1 MSVWS
6 SGILTKKGLN
16 LHAKVEAGTTLLKV
30 TKMAVGSGVL
40 EDNEDAQALTALKH
54 EELKID
60 ISMAEAQD
68 NGLCVITGIL
78 TNENVNVGFYAKEM
92 ALFAEDPDE
101 GEILYQYASDS
112 KPDWVPAI
120 TETKAPIN
128 IQLDTNVAISNAE
141 LINVEISPAGIVSI
155 EVLNH
160 YLNEHNEDNTAHTNL
175 FKTLFNI
182 TTVNATKI
190 KDKIKEYAG
199 EKISEVFGVA
209 TVTKDN
215 IKNQVKTYTK
225 EVIKELLGI
234 TETTTDKIKSKI
246 LEWVQE
252 QINTWLETLEIRYNI
267 AQNGYV
273 CLGILFGGL
282 ILQWGYANFS
292 IDNEVN
298 NFSIATFPIA
308 FNNYTSVA
316 LALDILNND
325 ATEYKPIHVL
335 TWSKSGDTKNNI
347 KFVTDDGNSVQAIG
361 YFVIGK

>member
-6 SGILTKKGLN
+6 AGLLTKKGLD
-16 LHAKVEAGTTLLKV
+16 LHAKVEAGTTLLKI

-40 EDNEDAQALTALKH
+40 EDDEDMQDLIALKH
-54 EELKID
+54 EELKVD
-60 ISMAEAQD
+60 ISMAKAQD

-78 TNENVNVGFYAKEM
+78 SNENVNVGFYAKEM
-92 ALFAEDPDE
+92 ALFAQDPDE

-120 TETKAPIN
+120 TETQAPIN

-141 LINVEISPAGIVSI
+141 LINVEVSPAGIVSV
-155 EVLNH
+155 EVLNY
-160 YLNEHNEDNTAHTNL
+160 YLAEHTEDNTAHTNL

-209 TVTKDN
+209 TVTKDT

-225 EVIKELLGI
+225 EVIKELLEI
-234 TETTTDKIKSKI
+234 TDTTTENIKAKI

-267 AQNGYV
+267 AQNGYI
-273 CLGILFGGL
+273 CLGTLFGGL
-282 ILQWGYANFS
+282 ILQWGVAFTRASTNNIINVTLPISAKTLGITTNVLKDNPATPQAISNAFIKNNEITNTFS
-292 IDNEVN
+292 ICHNLENEYYA
-298 NFSIATFPIA
+298 IL
-308 FNNYTSVA
+308 YTTISF
-316 LALDILNND
+316 I
-325 ATEYKPIHVL
+325 
-335 TWSKSGDTKNNI
+335 
-347 KFVTDDGNSVQAIG
+347 
-361 YFVIGK
+361 

>member
-40 EDNEDAQALTALKH
+40 GDDEDTQDVTALKH
-54 EELKID
+54 EELKVD
-60 ISMAEAQD
+60 ISMAKAQD

-190 KDKIKEYAG
+190 KDKIKSYG
-199 EKISEVFGVA
+199 KEVVQELFGIASA
-209 TVTKDN
+209 TTDN
-215 IKNQVKTYTK
+215 IKSKVK
-225 EVIKELLGI
+225 
-234 TETTTDKIKSKI
+234 
-246 LEWVQE
+246 EWAQE
-252 QINTWLETLEIRYNI
+252 QIETWLESQGIRYNI
-267 AQNGYV
+267 AQNGYI
-273 CLGILFGGL
+273 CLGHFFGDA
-282 ILQWGYANFS
+282 IIQWGDCIIKIGS
-292 IDNEVN
+292 IEQDVE
-298 NFSIATFPIA
+298 
-308 FNNYTSVA
+308 
-316 LALDILNND
+316 
-325 ATEYKPIHVL
+325 
-335 TWSKSGDTKNNI
+335 SKRFGCL
-347 KFVTDDGNSVQAIG
+347 
-361 YFVIGK
+361 

>member
-40 EDNEDAQALTALKH
+40 GDDEDTQDVTALKH
-54 EELKID
+54 EELKVD
-60 ISMAEAQD
+60 ISMAKAQD

-199 EKISEVFGVA
+199 EKISEVFGVE
-209 TVTKDN
+209 TVTKDT

-234 TETTTDKIKSKI
+234 TETTTEKIKAKI

-282 ILQWGYANFS
+282 ILQWGL
-292 IDNEVN
+292 V
-298 NFSIATFPIA
+298 PI
-308 FNNYTSVA
+308 NYTEITDGIKSTFGCIFPMTFKNKCFAGSVIA
-316 LALDILNND
+316 NRIYACWMPN
-325 ATEYKPIHVL
+325 L
-335 TWSKSGDTKNNI
+335 TTNTWEAGNFRGYYQTKNTI
-347 KFVTDDGNSVQAIG
+347 ANSFDII

>member
-40 EDNEDAQALTALKH
+40 EDDEDTQDVTALKH
-54 EELKID
+54 EELKVD
-60 ISMAEAQD
+60 ISMAKAQD

-209 TVTKDN
+209 TVTKDT

-234 TETTTDKIKSKI
+234 TETTTEKIKAKI

-252 QINTWLETLEIRYNI
+252 QINTWLESQGIRYNI
-267 AQNGYV
+267 AQNGYI
-273 CLGILFGGL
+273 CLGHFFGDA
-282 ILQWGYANFS
+282 IIQWGTNSITVTKDFTYADINLP
-292 IDNEVN
+292 N
-298 NFSIATFPIA
+298 A
-308 FNNYTSVA
+308 SVKP
-316 LALDILNND
+316 LNLFMG
-325 ATEYKPIHVL
+325 I
-335 TWSKSGDTKNNI
+335 
-347 KFVTDDGNSVQAIG
+347 
-361 YFVIGK
+361 

>member
-40 EDNEDAQALTALKH
+40 GDDEDTQDVTALKH
-54 EELKID
+54 EELKVD
-60 ISMAEAQD
+60 ISMAKAQD

-190 KDKIKEYAG
+190 KDKIKSYG
-199 EKISEVFGVA
+199 KEVVQELFGIASA
-209 TVTKDN
+209 TTDN
-215 IKNQVKTYTK
+215 IKSKVK
-225 EVIKELLGI
+225 
-234 TETTTDKIKSKI
+234 
-246 LEWVQE
+246 EWAQE
-252 QINTWLETLEIRYNI
+252 QIETWLESQGIRYNI
-267 AQNGYV
+267 AQNGYICLGHFLGDAIIQWGLDAPNKFVYFPITFSSKTLV
-273 CLGILFGGL
+273 CLAIEGPGASGTTQTSIGEVYMNKMYLRNNGG
-282 ILQWGYANFS
+282 S
-292 IDNEVN
+292 
-298 NFSIATFPIA
+298 
-308 FNNYTSVA
+308 
-316 LALDILNND
+316 
-325 ATEYKPIHVL
+325 
-335 TWSKSGDTKNNI
+335 NI
-347 KFVTDDGNSVQAIG
+347 TCT
-361 YFVIGK
+361 YFVLGK

>member
-40 EDNEDAQALTALKH
+40 GDDEDTQDVTALKH
-54 EELKID
+54 EELKVD
-60 ISMAEAQD
+60 ISMAKAQD

-155 EVLNH
+155 EVLNFLTQS
-160 YLNEHNEDNTAHTNL
+160 Y
-175 FKTLFNI
+175 I
-182 TTVNATKI
+182 T
-190 KDKIKEYAG
+190 
-199 EKISEVFGVA
+199 
-209 TVTKDN
+209 
-215 IKNQVKTYTK
+215 
-225 EVIKELLGI
+225 
-234 TETTTDKIKSKI
+234 
-246 LEWVQE
+246 
-252 QINTWLETLEIRYNI
+252 
-267 AQNGYV
+267 
-273 CLGILFGGL
+273 
-282 ILQWGYANFS
+282 
-292 IDNEVN
+292 
-298 NFSIATFPIA
+298 P
-308 FNNYTSVA
+308 
-316 LALDILNND
+316 
-325 ATEYKPIHVL
+325 P
-335 TWSKSGDTKNNI
+335 
-347 KFVTDDGNSVQAIG
+347 
-361 YFVIGK
+361 

>member
-40 EDNEDAQALTALKH
+40 GDDEDTQDVTALKH
-54 EELKID
+54 EELKVD
-60 ISMAEAQD
+60 ISMAKAQD

-199 EKISEVFGVA
+199 EKISEVFGVE
-209 TVTKDN
+209 TVTKDT

-234 TETTTDKIKSKI
+234 TETTTEKIKAKI

-282 ILQWGYANFS
+282 ILQWGMFVTNV
-292 IDNEVN
+292 EQGKN
-298 NFSIATFPIA
+298 NTFTFPIA
-308 FNNYTSVA
+308 F
-316 LALDILNND
+316 
-325 ATEYKPIHVL
+325 
-335 TWSKSGDTKNNI
+335 KNNLY
-347 KFVTDDGNSVQAIG
+347 FYWAFDCAG
-361 YFVIGK
+361 YFYNLIIKNKDINSCYIYGAYPNGTEQAGDLAPTGVSGISVFIGS

>member
-40 EDNEDAQALTALKH
+40 GDDEDTQDVTALKH
-54 EELKID
+54 EELKVD
-60 ISMAEAQD
+60 ISMAKAQD

-209 TVTKDN
+209 TVTKDT

-234 TETTTDKIKSKI
+234 TETTTEKIKAKI

-252 QINTWLETLEIRYNI
+252 QINTWLESQGIRYNI
-267 AQNGYV
+267 AQNGYI
-273 CLGILFGGL
+273 CLGHFFGDA
-282 ILQWGYANFS
+282 IIQWGSVNSTERKAVYALSFTINGIVTPVGGFGANGDS
-292 IDNEVN
+292 SGSYISDINDIKNGFNYKIYKKDGTIFTGVAV
-298 NFSIATFPIA
+298 IKYIA
-308 FNNYTSVA
+308 FG
-316 LALDILNND
+316 
-325 ATEYKPIHVL
+325 
-335 TWSKSGDTKNNI
+335 W
-347 KFVTDDGNSVQAIG
+347 
-361 YFVIGK
+361 

>member
-40 EDNEDAQALTALKH
+40 GDDEDTQDVTALKH
-54 EELKID
+54 EELKVD
-60 ISMAEAQD
+60 ISMAKAQD

-209 TVTKDN
+209 TVTKDT

-234 TETTTDKIKSKI
+234 TETTTEKIKAKI

-282 ILQWGYANFS
+282 IIQWRMFGLDENYTGDLRTVKINTAITFKEKLS
-292 IDNEVN
+292 
-298 NFSIATFPIA
+298 FAIATPASESEAEIISVIKT
-308 FNNYTSVA
+308 TSTE
-316 LALDILNND
+316 LNN
-325 ATEYKPIHVL
+325 IIV
-335 TWSKSGDTKNNI
+335 NI
-347 KFVTDDGNSVQAIG
+347 KGIVTGGSNGQIRV
-361 YFVIGK
+361 FFIGK

>member
-78 TNENVNVGFYAKEM
+78 SNENVNVGFYAKEM

-101 GEILYQYASDS
+101 GEILYQYASDV

-190 KDKIKEYAG
+190 KDKIKEYAS
-199 EKISEVFGVA
+199 EKISEAFGVA
-209 TVTKDN
+209 TVTKDT

-234 TETTTDKIKSKI
+234 TEATTEKIKAKI

-252 QINTWLETLEIRYNI
+252 QINTWLETLGIRYNI
-267 AQNGYV
+267 AQNGYI
-273 CLGILFGGL
+273 CLGKLFGDA
-282 ILQWGYANFS
+282 IIQWGCAYTEFSKDNIISVNLPISSKTLAITTNILKKTPSTPQAISNAFIDNSQTVNTFS
-292 IDNEVN
+292 ICHNLGNGKYAVLY
-298 NFSIATFPIA
+298 ATIS
-308 FNNYTSVA
+308 Y
-316 LALDILNND
+316 L
-325 ATEYKPIHVL
+325 
-335 TWSKSGDTKNNI
+335 
-347 KFVTDDGNSVQAIG
+347 
-361 YFVIGK
+361 

>member
-282 ILQWGYANFS
+282 ILQWGLSVWDNS
-292 IDNEVN
+292 INIGSKEITFPTSFLSNGYELLAIHHYERENDSFLCIKFRNMTKTSAILDFKDISGTN
-298 NFSIATFPIA
+298 NF
-308 FNNYTSVA
+308 Y
-316 LALDILNND
+316 
-325 ATEYKPIHVL
+325 
-335 TWSKSGDTKNNI
+335 GR
-347 KFVTDDGNSVQAIG
+347 G
-361 YFVIGK
+361 YYFSLGK

>member
-6 SGILTKKGLN
+6 AGLLTKKGLN

-40 EDNEDAQALTALKH
+40 GDDEDTQDVTALKH
-54 EELKID
+54 EELKVD
-60 ISMAEAQD
+60 ISMAKAQD

-182 TTVNATKI
+182 TEVNATKI
-190 KDKIKEYAG
+190 KDKIKSYGKEV
-199 EKISEVFGVA
+199 IQEVFGIASA
-209 TVTKDN
+209 TTDN
-215 IKNQVKTYTK
+215 IKSKVK
-225 EVIKELLGI
+225 
-234 TETTTDKIKSKI
+234 
-246 LEWVQE
+246 EWAQE
-252 QINTWLETLEIRYNI
+252 QIETWLESQGIRYNI
-267 AQNGYV
+267 AQNGYI
-273 CLGILFGGL
+273 CLGHFFGDPIIQWGETCIEDGNYMVKTKLPISWNHWGQICLCTIAGTNDLKSTVVWDDKAIDKASGEVVFRCADYQSNGGL
-282 ILQWGYANFS
+282 WVIYLY
-292 IDNEVN
+292 
-298 NFSIATFPIA
+298 
-308 FNNYTSVA
+308 
-316 LALDILNND
+316 
-325 ATEYKPIHVL
+325 
-335 TWSKSGDTKNNI
+335 
-347 KFVTDDGNSVQAIG
+347 IG
-361 YFVIGK
+361 S

>member
-40 EDNEDAQALTALKH
+40 GDDEDTQDVTALKH
-54 EELKID
+54 EELKVD
-60 ISMAEAQD
+60 ISMAKAQD

-199 EKISEVFGVA
+199 EKISEVFGVV
-209 TVTKDN
+209 TVTKDT

-234 TETTTDKIKSKI
+234 TETTTEKIKAKI

-282 ILQWGYANFS
+282 ILQWGTIAQKDAGNTLYTNINFNTS
-292 IDNEVN
+292 GWAGILAE
-298 NFSIATFPIA
+298 IADTNKERVSFGA
-308 FNNYTSVA
+308 FRF
-316 LALDILNND
+316 I
-325 ATEYKPIHVL
+325 
-335 TWSKSGDTKNNI
+335 SKSTYIINSISITSDKSI
-347 KFVTDDGNSVQAIG
+347 WYGNRTWFYYIAIG
-361 YFVIGK
+361 K

>member
-40 EDNEDAQALTALKH
+40 GDDEDTQDVTALKH
-54 EELKID
+54 EELKVD
-60 ISMAEAQD
+60 ISMAKAQD

-199 EKISEVFGVA
+199 EKIAEVFGVA
-209 TVTKDN
+209 TVTKDT

-234 TETTTDKIKSKI
+234 TEATTEKIKAKI

-282 ILQWGYANFS
+282 ILQWGSCYIQKGNNKVETIMPISWKKWGLMCFTGLMTQGLFIPVKWDDLAINRDANKVIFRV
-292 IDNEVN
+292 EN
-298 NFSIATFPIA
+298 NVS
-308 FNNYTSVA
+308 
-316 LALDILNND
+316 
-325 ATEYKPIHVL
+325 L
-335 TWSKSGDTKNNI
+335 TTWVSYLY
-347 KFVTDDGNSVQAIG
+347 IG
-361 YFVIGK
+361 F

>member
-40 EDNEDAQALTALKH
+40 GDDEDTQDVTALKH
-54 EELKID
+54 EELKVD
-60 ISMAEAQD
+60 ISMAKAQD

-190 KDKIKEYAG
+190 KDKIKSYG
-199 EKISEVFGVA
+199 KEVVQELFGIASA
-209 TVTKDN
+209 TTDN
-215 IKNQVKTYTK
+215 IKSKVK
-225 EVIKELLGI
+225 
-234 TETTTDKIKSKI
+234 
-246 LEWVQE
+246 EWAQE
-252 QINTWLETLEIRYNI
+252 QIETWLESQGIRYNI
-267 AQNGYV
+267 AQNGYI
-273 CLGILFGGL
+273 CLGHFFGDAIIQWGLL
-282 ILQWGYANFS
+282 ILKKDHTQEPDSNYVQESLNLPISLKIVVCGISTCNVLINTYCY
-292 IDNEVN
+292 IH
-298 NFSIATFPIA
+298 ATLP
-308 FNNYTSVA
+308 T
-316 LALDILNND
+316 
-325 ATEYKPIHVL
+325 L
-335 TWSKSGDTKNNI
+335 TIGRNPYNADTKHYYLI
-347 KFVTDDGNSVQAIG
+347 V
-361 YFVIGK
+361 GK